1 MRTSVLVP
9 VAFGALGLLSGCSG
23 SCRKSTP
30 YVPFLED
37 AAPTT
42 VGDGE
47 VAAQDAAPETGAKLA
62 FVPQRASIAP
72 PGSTK
77 LALEG
82 LDFEAP
88 PGAVIV
94 AALVWDLD
102 GDGQRDVAAYVQP
115 PGGGGGELR
124 FHRGDG
130 KGGLL
135 PGRAVTG
142 PTSSSDLTL
151 PAPCLAKPTPSLLSL
166 VGPHTVA
173 LDVRPTCGEAAPA
186 SRRFVVAAFAP
197 TPSIRWSARISE
209 PPAGFSFVVEVE
221 ATDRDGDG
229 VDDPSFTLA
238 LEGGG
243 PPFDPGDPIRVK
255 LPYWDRAAGVARD
268 RAQPESSLQALAQG
282 AHPRAAKKGSEK
294 LVGPLVR
301 RLRLLHAAICAEAGA
316 PWLEIGGER
325 GVACGASK
333 ALEEAGHAE
342 VRAALAL
349 GDALSAI
356 ASRERLA
363 ASSVARTG
371 KTRSEIDK
379 AIEAAF
385 PMPWGASKDAKV
397 VASTPSKGA
406 PAWGALA
413 FEKSGTLLVRTATGV
428 VRIDPATLEDSEA
441 TDVTS
446 WPWEVTLPGI
456 DARLA
461 AVVDACD
468 APYLGA
474 RISGHDVP
482 TGSVLLPLP
491 IIPPLSP
498 NRCGAGASFGAV
510 PVAWSDA
517 GLYTLVAREPVFV
530 PSSITSASGARAT
543 GTYPASAS
551 RVPGAWVPGSPR
563 SPNGGFLVV
572 PTRFGLVRRDESA
585 GTTTI
590 LRTKELEG
598 LYATLRDCAIADS
611 GQKLACVR
619 DGGKVVVVDA
629 SPPAAPSG
637 DE

>member
-1 MRTSVLVP
+1 MRTSVL
-9 VAFGALGLLSGCSG
+9 ALLAIGLCSGCTG
-23 SCRKSTP
+23 TCRKSTP

-37 AAPTT
+37 AATT
-42 VGDGE
+42 AAKDGE
-47 VAAQDAAPETGAKLA
+47 VAAQDAAPEAGAKPA

-77 LALEG
+77 LSLDG

-94 AALVWDLD
+94 AALAWDLD
-102 GDGQRDVAAYVQP
+102 GDGQKDVAAYVQP

-135 PGRAVTG
+135 PSRPVTG

-151 PAPCLAKPTPSLLSL
+151 PAPCLAKPMPSLLSL

-173 LDVRPTCGEAAPA
+173 LDVRPTCGDAAPS

-197 TPSIRWSARISE
+197 TPSIRWSARVAE
-209 PPAGFSFVVEVE
+209 PPTGFSFVIDVE

-243 PPFDPGDPIRVK
+243 PPFDPGDRIQVK

-268 RAQPESSLQALAQG
+268 RQQPEASLQALSQG
-282 AHPRAAKKGSEK
+282 AHARAAKKGSQTQ
-294 LVGPLVR
+294 VAPLVR

-333 ALEEAGHAE
+333 ALEEAGNAE
-342 VRAALAL
+342 VKAAIGL
-349 GDALSAI
+349 GDALAAI
-356 ASRERLA
+356 AARERLA

-385 PMPWGASKDAKV
+385 PMPWGTSKDAKV

-406 PAWGALA
+406 PSWGALA
-413 FEKSGTLLVRTATGV
+413 FEKSGSLLVRTATGV
-428 VRIDPATLEDSEA
+428 VRIDPTTFDEA
-441 TDVTS
+441 EAGDVTA
-446 WPWEVTLPGI
+446 WPWEVTLPGK

-468 APYLGA
+468 APHLAA
-474 RISGHDVP
+474 RVAGHDVP
-482 TGSVLLPLP
+482 TGSILLPLP
-491 IIPPLSP
+491 PIPPLSP
-498 NRCGAGASFGAV
+498 NRCGGGASFQAV
-510 PVAWSDA
+510 PVAWSDS

-543 GTYPASAS
+543 GTWPAPAA

-563 SPNGGFLVV
+563 SPNGAFLVV
-572 PTRFGLVRRDESA
+572 PTRFGLVRRDESSSA
-585 GTTTI
+585 TVVV
-590 LRTKELEG
+590 RTKELEG
-598 LYATLRDCAIADS
+598 LYATLRECTVSDS

-619 DGGKVVVVDA
+619 DNGKVVIVDA
-629 SPPAAPSG
+629 SPPAPSG